1 MESEKSDSGF
11 IEPTSPDETSGH
23 FSGYVEIP
31 SDGFNC
37 LYKAKRNGRL
47 YVLKGLKAELRDKPA
62 YKELLKKEFDISVQ
76 FNHPNI
82 VSVHSFEQDP
92 VAGSCIVMD
101 CIAGQTL
108 REFLK
113 TKPDKATRLRIV
125 KEMLTAM
132 SHYHSLQVIHRDLKP
147 DNILITNNGNHVKLI
162 DFGLGDTDFHTVL
175 KQPAGSDKYAAPEQ
189 KDLSVTIDCR
199 ADIYAFGKIL
209 QQIFP
214 NKYGKIADKCTKENR
229 EERYSSAEDIA
240 NAIDKSDKTR
250 TVAIIIPIVLALALA
265 MFLFIP
271 RDNTTPTN
279 TDLETSYTEETP
291 IENGT
296 QAVQDETKE
305 ESVATTSASHSNA
318 EESNH
323 TEETQ
328 IKNDT
333 QAVQDE
339 TKEKSDATP
348 AASHSNAEDSDAILT
363 EKCNELKKIYEDERK
378 SLDSVLQTGL
388 NGKYRDLVTFHYFGI
403 MSRAHS
409 KAQAIDISSLSL
421 TQKAAYNTF
430 WSEIA
435 KEWLEQTDKIMEG
448 LPSYAEHKAD
458 SLKKVLSDDDAF
470 EETKKIYDSVRLI
483 SKKYKK

>member
-1 MESEKSDSGF
+1 MESDKSDSGF
-11 IEPTSPDETSGH
+11 IEPSSPDETSGH

-37 LYKAKRNGRL
+37 LFKAKRNGRL

-76 FNHPNI
+76 LNHPNI

-113 TKPDKATRLRIV
+113 TNPDKATRLRIV
-125 KEMLTAM
+125 KEMLTAI
-132 SHYHSLQVIHRDLKP
+132 SYYHSLQVIHRDLKP

-162 DFGLGDTDFHTVL
+162 DFGLGDTDFHTVM

-189 KDLSVTIDCR
+189 KDHSVTIDCR

-229 EERYSSAEDIA
+229 EERYSSAEEIA
-240 NAIDKSDKTR
+240 NAIDKSDKTK
-250 TVAIIIPIVLALALA
+250 TAAIIISIAAALALAL
-265 MFLFIP
+265 FLFIP

-279 TDLETSYTEETP
+279 TDLETSHTEESHTEETP
-291 IENGT
+291 
-296 QAVQDETKE
+296 
-305 ESVATTSASHSNA
+305 
-318 EESNH
+318 
-323 TEETQ
+323 

-333 QAVQDE
+333 QAVLAE
-339 TKEKSDATP
+339 TKEESVTTP
-348 AASHSNAEDSDAILT
+348 AASRSNAEDSDARLT

-378 SLDSVLQTGL
+378 NLDSVLQIGL
-388 NGKYRDLVTFHYFGI
+388 NGKYGDLVTAHSVGI
-403 MSRAHS
+403 MFRANS
-409 KAQAIDISSLSL
+409 KVQAIDISGLSL

-430 WSEIA
+430 WSETA
-435 KEWLEQTDKIMEG
+435 KEWLEQTYKIEEE

-458 SLKKVLSDDDAF
+458 SLKKIIVDDHTLY
-470 EETKKIYDSVRLI
+470 EETRKIYDSIKLI
-483 SKKYKK
+483 PYKGYPK

>member
-1 MESEKSDSGF
+1 MESDKSDSGF

-113 TKPDKATRLRIV
+113 TNPDKATRLRIV

-132 SHYHSLQVIHRDLKP
+132 SYYHSLQVIHRDLKP

-162 DFGLGDTDFHTVL
+162 DFGLGDTDFHTVM

-189 KDLSVTIDCR
+189 KDHSVTIDCR

-214 NKYGKIADKCTKENR
+214 NKYGKIADKCTKEIR
-229 EERYSSAEDIA
+229 EERYSSAEEIA
-240 NAIDKSDKTR
+240 NAIDKSDKTK
-250 TVAIIIPIVLALALA
+250 TAAIIIPIAIALALA
-265 MFLFIP
+265 MFLLIP

-291 IENGT
+291 IENDT
-296 QAVQDETKE
+296 QTVQDETKE
-305 ESVATTSASHSNA
+305 ESIATTSASHSNA
-318 EESNH
+318 E
-323 TEETQ
+323 
-328 IKNDT
+328 
-333 QAVQDE
+333 
-339 TKEKSDATP
+339 
-348 AASHSNAEDSDAILT
+348 DSDARLT

-378 SLDSVLQTGL
+378 NLDSVLQIGL
-388 NGKYRDLVTFHYFGI
+388 NGKYEDLVAAHSVGI
-403 MSRAHS
+403 MFRAY
-409 KAQAIDISSLSL
+409 KKVQAIDISGLSL
-421 TQKAAYNTF
+421 TQKAAYHTF

-435 KEWLEQTDKIMEG
+435 KEWHEQTNKIKEG
-448 LPSYAEHKAD
+448 LPSYAEQKSD
-458 SLKKVLSDDDAF
+458 SLKKIIVDDHTLY
-470 EETKKIYDSVRLI
+470 EETRKIYDSIVLI
-483 SKKYKK
+483 PYKEEYQK